1 MCTQLGYGD
10 LSSYGHP
17 TSSTPHL
24 DQLARDGLVFTQFYT
39 ASPLCSPSRYHTIVK
54 VSSFYS
60 CSPDPKDFLQ
70 YGVHGGNDLEST
82 PYYPILPHIT
92 PYYPILP
99 HITLWHKHVYICPR
113 DHRVECLTA
122 QQMVLF

>member
-39 ASPLCSPSRYHTIVK
+39 ASPLCSPSRYHTTVK
-54 VSSFYS
+54 VASFYS

-99 HITLWHKHVYICPR
+99 HTTHTIPYYPILPHITPYYLILP
-113 DHRVECLTA
+113 
-122 QQMVLF
+122 